1 MMDDEYGG
9 SSAFTNF
16 TFWNICT
23 IIDVLLVSSPD
34 LYLYPMSQGSSSGSP
49 LGGPS

>member
-1 MMDDEYGG
+1 MMMDDEYGG

-23 IIDVLLVSSPD
+23 IIDVLLD
-34 LYLYPMSQGSSSGSP
+34 LYPISQGSSSGCP